1 MSHSELLKLASS
13 QKPGRDSLM
22 AKILTSEIV
31 QRLFGQRQTMIEA
44 QLSVTSGAMAL
55 ERRLG
60 RVERQMQSR
69 FHAYERRIVELEK
82 ELAESEEL
90 SRELIRAKIRTA
102 RLELQAAQAQAGEGE
117 DQPRPRINLN

>member
-1 MSHSELLKLASS
+1 MVKV
-13 QKPGRDSLM
+13 
-22 AKILTSEIV
+22 LTSEIV
-31 QRLFGQRQTMIEA
+31 QRLFGQRQTMIET

-90 SRELIRAKIRTA
+90 SRELIRAKICTA
-102 RLELQAAQAQAGEGE
+102 RLELQAAQAQAGERE
-117 DQPRPRINLN
+117 DEPRPRINLN